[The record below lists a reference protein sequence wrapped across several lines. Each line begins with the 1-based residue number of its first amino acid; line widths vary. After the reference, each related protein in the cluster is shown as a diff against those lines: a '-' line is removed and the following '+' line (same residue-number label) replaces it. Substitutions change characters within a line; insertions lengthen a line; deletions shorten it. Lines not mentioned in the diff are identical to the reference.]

1 MSLSLLCLCRLQ
13 LRRPRVGLSRHALD
27 PAKIP
32 NGPSEA
38 NQLFIGHQ
46 AQALTKFTRFIASG
60 VSVLLTTLSYG
71 YIMYGKMAHL
81 VTHHGQSLSDPFFA
95 VHTLIATAAGVLSLV
110 GAYFLL
116 SGWHQRNPN

>member
-1 MSLSLLCLCRLQ
+1 
-13 LRRPRVGLSRHALD
+13 LSRHALD

-60 VSVLLTTLSYG
+60 VSVLLTTLSIG
-71 YIMYGKMAHL
+71 GLKGGRRARSSRLDSQITRK
-81 VTHHGQSLSDPFFA
+81 
-95 VHTLIATAAGVLSLV
+95 
-110 GAYFLL
+110 LL
-116 SGWHQRNPN
+116 KY